1 MSKGLEFKGPW
12 AMLKMALLMV
22 LFLTIASGGQTP
34 CNDGDQ
40 NCDNQ
45 WNLLARD
52 EGASEL
58 AFDDRE
64 NIADDLNTVNTATIA
79 FDFQNQ
85 SSSAEVQ
92 NVVTG
97 NDTAKI
103 IKLTAKDINNDQLS
117 YMIVRSPSH
126 GNISG
131 TAPNMIYMPDRDYV
145 GNDSIEF
152 GVIDE
157 MGNLQNITIAIDVLQ
172 ISHPPSVRILSP
184 SDGDLFR
191 VYPDT
196 YNVQIPI
203 RVVASGGASDIV
215 VTDYPE
221 GTELAG
227 SCPDSV
233 DNCRITLYNNE
244 FFPGTHTLVAKASY
258 SGGDFVTSSPVAI
271 TVNPPEPSVTITSP
285 LNGEI
290 FTSPADITITSKVDT
305 ISQGNAV
312 NNVEYFENSHRLGSP
327 IENES
332 PYTFVWHD
340 VSPGVYN
347 LVAKAT
353 DEINGYTAISESVLV
368 VVAPVKPLSKSDLDL
383 SMISTSN
390 PAPAGGF
397 FNYVLTV
404 TNRGPDSATDVTVE
418 DFLPP
423 ELELVNPKASQG
435 DYDSGIWSLGGLTK
449 YRSARLV
456 LTVQAPFEAGPG
468 QIANTAYV
476 YGSEVDPDNSNNHV
490 TTYTRI
496 NAGNVSPE

>member
-1 MSKGLEFKGPW
+1 MSKGLEFKVPW

-40 NCDNQ
+40 NCGPQ

-52 EGASEL
+52 EGPSAS

-64 NIADDLNTVNTATIA
+64 NIADDLNAISTDTIA

-85 SSSAEVQ
+85 SSSAEVK

-97 NDTAKI
+97 NDTSKI
-103 IKLTAKDINNDQLS
+103 IKLTAKDINNDLLS
-117 YMIVRSPSH
+117 YIIVRPPSH
-126 GNISG
+126 GNVSG
-131 TAPNMIYMPDRDYV
+131 TAPNIIYVPDRGYV
-145 GNDSIEF
+145 GNDSM
-152 GVIDE
+152 VLNVNDE
-157 MGNLQNITIAIDVLQ
+157 MGNLQNITIAIDVLRLY
-172 ISHPPSVRILSP
+172 HPPSVRILSP
-184 SDGDLFR
+184 RDGDLFS
-191 VYPDT
+191 VYTDT
-196 YNVQIPI
+196 LGVQIPI
-203 RVVASGGASDIV
+203 RAVASGGASKV
-215 VTDYPE
+215 VITDFPDGAE
-221 GTELAG
+221 FEESCGG
-227 SCPDSV
+227 S
-233 DNCRITLYNNE
+233 DNCRVTLYPE
-244 FFPGTHTLVAKASY
+244 LFPGTHTLVAKAFYGSD
-258 SGGDFVTSSPVAI
+258 DFITSSPVVI
-271 TVNPPEPSVTITSP
+271 TVNPPEPFVKITGP

-290 FTSPADITITSKVDT
+290 FTAPAEITITSKVDV
-305 ISQGNAV
+305 ISEGNAV
-312 NNVEYFENSHRLGSP
+312 NNVEYFENSHRLGRP

-340 VSPGVYN
+340 VTPGVYN

-368 VVAPVKPLSKSDLDL
+368 VVVPIKPLSKSDLAL
-383 SMISTSN
+383 TMSSTSN

-397 FNYVLTV
+397 FNYILTV

-423 ELELVNPKASQG
+423 ELTFVPPGKASQG
-435 DYDSGIWSLGGLTK
+435 DYASGIWRLGSLTK

-456 LTVQAPFEAGPG
+456 LTVQAPFEPSPG

-476 YGSEVDPDNSNNHV
+476 YGAQVDQDNSNNHA
-490 TTYTRI
+490 TIFTRI
-496 NAGNVSPE
+496 GVGNVSPE